1 VTLISSGHPYGAVP
15 RATTGSF
22 RIPFDTTIASDPY
35 GAILFSQDP
44 LFGIDYD
51 SPFPDSISQTPF
63 FLTSSIP
70 TVESIPNDQK
80 KYPSNFLD
88 LSYANIFRS
97 NSKQKRSNHP
107 QQPVLFVEPSI
118 SDYQLW
124 QQNIPSIPLDKPIEN
139 KYENDSRS
147 FLGK

>member
-1 VTLISSGHPYGAVP
+1 LTPLSSGHPYGAVP

-70 TVESIPNDQK
+70 TVESIQMIRKSIHRILNK
-80 KYPSNFLD
+80 NVRIILNNRFYL
-88 LSYANIFRS
+88 
-97 NSKQKRSNHP
+97 SNHRFLIINYGNKTFL
-107 QQPVLFVEPSI
+107 LFLSI
-118 SDYQLW
+118 NLLRI
-124 QQNIPSIPLDKPIEN
+124 NMKMMLDH
-139 KYENDSRS
+139 
-147 FLGK
+147 FLESKFILLLS